1 MGPTS
6 KMSSLQ
12 PIEQFESL
20 KTGQR
25 LTRPEP
31 GQVGVR
37 LRRSGQKLSGRH
49 LEVNPVVW
57 RADLTVLLTLMRSA
71 SHQPARTQA
80 TAWQDLPKTR
90 LPNGL
95 NIRYVSRRDVAFLY
109 REVYEEQGYL
119 KGLSLKRGDTVLD
132 VGANIGLFALRAAET
147 VGPEVKPQ
155 ACLSSQIFLSLS
167 SWHNIL
173 ISCLLAMAMMHRKY
187 MAVSQCRVVKGR
199 VVCMEPIPNAAAAL
213 QHNILSHR
221 DWCSAQGR
229 PAKARQSAGFY
240 AALCLAGQA
249 EEGSSRTMLIASYG
263 SCAQCLS

>member
-1 MGPTS
+1 
-6 KMSSLQ
+6 
-12 PIEQFESL
+12 
-20 KTGQR
+20 
-25 LTRPEP
+25 
-31 GQVGVR
+31 
-37 LRRSGQKLSGRH
+37 
-49 LEVNPVVW
+49 
-57 RADLTVLLTLMRSA
+57 MRSA

-147 VGPEVKPQ
+147 VGPE
-155 ACLSSQIFLSLS
+155 
-167 SWHNIL
+167 
-173 ISCLLAMAMMHRKY
+173 
-187 MAVSQCRVVKGR
+187 GR

-221 DWCSAQGR
+221 DWCSAQGLS
-229 PAKARQSAGFY
+229 PAEITVLSIGASDGMQASATFTCY
-240 AALCLAGQA
+240 PDAAGWSTMQPNHAEVQDGVAIYLRNSLGTQAGL
-249 EEGSSRTMLIASYG
+249 EGSLLISLASVLQRLLPEWLSQKLFRWYAGRMLSRSTAVVALMDITG
-263 SCAQCLS
+263 Q